1 MARVQSV
8 QTSFADGQI
17 SPRMQGYVD
26 LPSYRSSLKICQNY
40 IPLPQGSVAR
50 RPGTF
55 YTSRA
60 KDNGAVRLVPF
71 NFGSGQSYILEFGAS
86 YIRFYREDAIVTT
99 DVTTISSVNAS
110 TNTIT
115 LASGTAL
122 SVGDDI
128 YFSSSGSL
136 PNGLLANQRYFIKTK
151 STNDVTLSLAD
162 NTIGAAFDLS
172 AASGSGTHTVQAPLE
187 KTTTYTVGQID
198 DLYFTQSA
206 DVLFIAHPDH
216 AFAELKRVS
225 DTSWTLADLTLKDGP
240 YLPLNTEDTTLLVEQ
255 SISVETDRPLI
266 AELADINIDA
276 SNNKFKIPNHGLVDN
291 NVIRF
296 DDASDNDLPNGLSV
310 ATDYHIISATLD
322 EFQISASSGGSAVT
336 FSDAGTG
343 TRKLYYKDYGYQLIG
358 EISKDAV
365 DTDAGDETNIFTMV
379 NHPLVNGQRVFFL
392 GGTSIGGVTAGAA
405 NVYYVIAATINTFKL
420 ADSIGGDEK
429 VLTGTITSELKFYK
443 KFIPKFS
450 KITITASSIT
460 GINDDTGFQTT
471 DVGRIIRLNTEV
483 APQIRWGY
491 VSVTARASTT
501 SITAVAS
508 EHLAFEDATTEWQ
521 LGSFS
526 STTGHPRTCQ
536 IYQQRMVLGGTTEEP
551 QTIHFSKTGDFDNFA
566 ASEALGVNTGNYD
579 TAGASIM
586 GEQIYSDNAFSL
598 MISSDTVDKI
608 EWVNEGRRLSIGT
621 SGGIYQMFG
630 NRDDVTITPFNFT
643 IEKISNWSAHA
654 SALPAQVGNNVLY
667 VQQNGRKVRELIF
680 DREQEQYSAKDISL
694 RAEDVTQT
702 GVKALVFQD
711 QPGSLLWVLRT
722 DGKVATCTYNV
733 DLNMS
738 SWGLHTIG
746 GTHTDATYGNHA
758 KVESIAAIPRGTGSS
773 GHDQLWLVVKRDV
786 DEYLT
791 QFPHTDIN
799 AGTNVITIAGH
810 GLLDTDQIKFTTADT
825 MPANLTSGTT
835 YYVRDKTTNTFKV
848 AAASG
853 GTAIDIDQ
861 GTGPHTIYKKDVEQ
875 RFVEFLEE
883 FYDNSMSAD
892 NAHFV
897 DCGAYYS
904 GASASTLTG
913 LHYIEGET
921 LSVLGDNADQPDK
934 TVSAGQLVI
943 ALAVTKARVG
953 FAYESDIQTLALAI
967 GDPSTQTSIGNKKR
981 IHRIHIKLLDT
992 MGLKYGVDSSDLTT
1006 ESFRLTSDLISTAL
1020 PLFTGDRELT
1030 MPGVYDSLGEIYLRQ
1045 DQPFPSSILHVAIDY
1060 ETNE

>member
-26 LPSYRSSLKICQNY
+26 LPSYRSSLKVCQNY
-40 IPLPQGSVAR
+40 IPLPQGSVTR

-110 TNTIT
+110 TNVIT
-115 LASGTAL
+115 LASGSAL

-187 KTTTYTVGQID
+187 KTTSYTVGQID

-206 DVLFIAHPDH
+206 DVLFIAHPSH

-225 DTSWTLADLTLKDGP
+225 DTSWTLANLTLKDGP
-240 YLPLNTEDTTLLVEQ
+240 YLPLNTEDTTLTITQ

-266 AELADINIDA
+266 AELADTNIDH

-291 NVIRF
+291 NIVRF
-296 DDASDNDLPNGLSV
+296 DDASDNDLPNGVSA
-310 ATDYHIISATLD
+310 ATDYHIISSTLD
-322 EFQISASSGGSAVT
+322 TFQISTSSGGSAVT

-343 TRKLYYKDYGYQLIG
+343 ARNIYYKDYGFDLVG

-365 DTDAGDETNIFTMV
+365 DADTNLITMT

-392 GGTSIGGVTAGAA
+392 GGSGIGGVSA
-405 NVYYVIAATINTFKL
+405 NTVYYVIAASINTFKL
-420 ADSIGGDEK
+420 ATSVGGDEINI
-429 VLTGTITSELKFYK
+429 TGTISTELKFYK

-450 KITITASSIT
+450 KVTIEASSVT
-460 GINDDTGFQTT
+460 GINDSSGFQTT

-491 VSVTARASTT
+491 VEVTARASTI

-526 STTGHPRTCQ
+526 STTGYPRTCQ
-536 IYQQRMVLGGTTEEP
+536 IYQQRMVLAGTTEEP
-551 QTIHFSKTGDFDNFA
+551 QTAHFSKTGDFDNFA
-566 ASEALGVNTGNYD
+566 ASEALGVNTGKYD

-643 IEKISNWSAHA
+643 IEKISNWSAHD

-702 GVKALVFQD
+702 GVKALAFQD
-711 QPGSLLWVLRT
+711 QPASILWVLRT

-738 SWGLHTIG
+738 SWAIHTIG
-746 GTHTDATYGNHA
+746 GTHTDATYGNHSKA
-758 KVESIAAIPRGTGSS
+758 ESIGVIPRGAGAS
-773 GHDQLWLVVKRDV
+773 GHDQLWMVVKRHV
-786 DEYLT
+786 DEYFT

-799 AGTNVITIAGH
+799 ASTNVITITGH

-835 YYVRDKTTNTFKV
+835 YYVCNKTTNTFKV
-848 AAASG
+848 AATSG

-861 GTGPHTIYKKDVEQ
+861 GAGPHTVYKKDIEQ
-875 RFVEFLEE
+875 RYIEYLEE
-883 FYDNSMSAD
+883 FYDNSMSVD
-892 NAHFV
+892 DAHFV

-904 GASASTLTG
+904 GSSASTLTG
-913 LHYIEGET
+913 LHYIEGGT
-921 LSVLGDNADQPDK
+921 LSVLGDDANQPDK
-934 TVSAGQLVI
+934 TVSAGQLTI

-953 FAYESDIQTLALAI
+953 FAYESDLQTLALAI

-992 MGLKYGVDSSDLTT
+992 MGLKYGVDSTDLTDET
-1006 ESFRLTSDLISTAL
+1006 FRLTSDLISTAL

-1045 DQPFPSSILHVAIDY
+1045 DKPFPSSILHVAIDY

>member
-26 LPSYRSSLKICQNY
+26 LPSYRSSLKVCQNY

-55 YTSRA
+55 YVSRS

-99 DVTTISSVNAS
+99 DATTISSVNNS
-110 TNTIT
+110 TNVIT
-115 LASGTAL
+115 LADASTL

-128 YFSSSGSL
+128 YFSTTGAL
-136 PNGLLANQRYFIKTK
+136 PNGLLTDQRYFIKTK
-151 STNDVTLSLAD
+151 SSNDITLSLAD

-172 AASGSGTHTVQAPLE
+172 TASGSGTHTVKAPLE
-187 KTTTYTVGQID
+187 KSTSYTAGQID

-206 DVLFIAHPDH
+206 DVLFIAHPEH
-216 AFAELKRVS
+216 KVAELKRVS
-225 DTSWTLADLTLKDGP
+225 DTNWTITDLDLKDGP
-240 YLPLNTEDTTLLVEQ
+240 YLPLNTEDTTLTVAT
-255 SISVETDRPLI
+255 SISSNADRGLI
-266 AELADINIDA
+266 ATLEDANIDH
-276 SNNKFKIPNHGLVDN
+276 SNNKFKVPNHGLVDN
-291 NVIRF
+291 SLVYF
-296 DDASDNDLPNGLSV
+296 DGSDLPNGVS
-310 ATDYHIISATLD
+310 ASTDYHIISATLD
-322 EFQISASSGGSAVT
+322 EFQISTSAGGSAVT

-343 TRKLYYKDYGYQLIG
+343 TRKIYYKQYGYQLVG
-358 EISKDAV
+358 EMSKDGP
-365 DTDAGDETNIFTMV
+365 DTTGTNAFTMV
-379 NHPLVNGQRVFFL
+379 NHPLVNGQRVFYI
-392 GGTSIGGVTAGAA
+392 GGTGLSGLSA
-405 NVYYVIAATINTFKL
+405 NTEYYVIGATTNTFKV
-420 ADSIGGDEK
+420 ADSVGGSENP
-429 VLTGTITSELKFYK
+429 LSGTVSAELKWYK
-443 KFIPKFS
+443 KFIPKNT
-450 KITITASSIT
+450 KITIEASSTT
-460 GINDDTGFQTT
+460 GINDGDGFKST

-483 APQIRWGY
+483 APQIKWGY
-491 VSVTARASTT
+491 AEISTHT
-501 SITAVAS
+501 DSKNVAATLQ
-508 EHLAFEDATTEWQ
+508 EEIAYVDATTEWQ

-536 IYQQRMVLGGTTEEP
+536 IYQQRMVLAGTTEEP
-551 QTIHFSKTGDFDNFA
+551 QTVHFSKTGDFDNFS
-566 ASEALGVNTGNYD
+566 ASESLGVRTGNFD

-608 EWVNEGRRLSIGT
+608 EWINEGRRLSLGT

-643 IEKISNWSAHA
+643 IEKISNWSAHD

-667 VQQNGRKVRELIF
+667 IQKNGRKVRELIF

-694 RAEDVTQT
+694 RAEDITQT
-702 GVKALVFQD
+702 GVKNLVFQD
-711 QPGSLLWVLRT
+711 QPASLLWVLRT

-733 DLNMS
+733 DLNMN
-738 SWGLHTIG
+738 SWSMHSIG
-746 GTHTDATYGNHA
+746 GTHTDSTYGNHA
-758 KVESIAAIPRGTGSS
+758 KVDSIAGIPRGSGAS
-773 GHDQLWLVVKRDV
+773 GHDQLWMVVKRDV

-799 AGTNVITIAGH
+799 ASTNVITIASH
-810 GLLDTDQIKFTTADT
+810 GLSDGDAVKFSTADT
-825 MPANLTSGTT
+825 MPANLTAGTT

-853 GTAIDIDQ
+853 GTALDIDQ
-861 GTGPHTIYKKDVEQ
+861 GSGTHTIYKKDVTQ
-875 RFVEFLEE
+875 RFVEYLEQ
-883 FYDNSMSAD
+883 FYDNSMAAD
-892 NAHFV
+892 TAHFV
-897 DCGAYYS
+897 DCGANYS
-904 GASASTLTG
+904 GSSASTLTG
-913 LHYIEGET
+913 LHYIEGGT
-921 LSVLGDNADQPDK
+921 LSVLGDSANQPDK
-934 TVSAGQLVI
+934 TVLAGELSL

-953 FAYESDIQTLALAI
+953 FSYNSDLQTLALAI

-981 IHRIHIKLLDT
+981 IHRIHVKLLDT
-992 MGLKYGVDSSDLTT
+992 MGLKYGVSSDDLTIET
-1006 ESFRLTSDLISTAL
+1006 FRLTSDSLSTAL
-1020 PLFTGDRELT
+1020 PLFTGDRELA

>member
-26 LPSYRSSLKICQNY
+26 LPSYRSSVKLCQNY
-40 IPLPQGSVAR
+40 IPLPQGSVSR

-55 YTSRA
+55 YTSRT
-60 KDNGAVRLVPF
+60 KDNGVVRLVPF

-99 DVTTISSVNAS
+99 DATTISSVNNS
-110 TNTIT
+110 TNVIT
-115 LASGTAL
+115 LADASTL

-128 YFSSSGSL
+128 YFSTSGSL
-136 PNGLLANQRYFIKTK
+136 PNGLLTNQRYFIKTK
-151 STNDVTLSLAD
+151 STNDITLSLAD

-172 AASGSGTHTVQAPLE
+172 TASGSGTHTVKKPLE
-187 KTTTYTVGQID
+187 KATSYTVSQID

-206 DVLFIAHPDH
+206 DVLFIAHPSH
-216 AFAELKRVS
+216 EFAELKRVS

-240 YLPLNTEDTTLLVEQ
+240 YLPMNTEDTTLTIAQ

-266 AELADINIDA
+266 AELADTNIDA
-276 SNNKFKIPNHGLVDN
+276 GNNKFKIPNHGLVDN
-291 NVIRF
+291 NVVRF
-296 DDASDNDLPNGLSV
+296 DDGSTNDLPSGLSV
-310 ATDYHIISATLD
+310 ATDYYIISATLD
-322 EFQISASSGGSAVT
+322 EFQVSASEGGSAQALA
-336 FSDAGTG
+336 DAGSG
-343 TRKLYYKDYGYQLIG
+343 TRKLYYKDYGFQLVG
-358 EISKDAV
+358 QISKDAV
-365 DTDAGDETNIFTMV
+365 DVATNIITMV
-379 NHPLVNGQRVFFL
+379 NHPLVNGQRVFFK
-392 GGTSIGGVTAGAA
+392 GGSGIGGVSAGT
-405 NVYYVIAATINTFKL
+405 VYYVVAATINTFKL
-420 ADSIGGDEK
+420 ATSVGGTEIDI
-429 VLTGTITSELKFYK
+429 TGTVNAELKFYK
-443 KFIPKFS
+443 KFVPKNS
-450 KITITASSIT
+450 KITITASAVT

-471 DVGRIIRLNTEV
+471 DVGRVIRLNTEV

-491 VSVTARASTT
+491 VEVTARASTT

-526 STTGHPRTCQ
+526 DTTGYPRSCQ
-536 IYQQRMVLGGTTEEP
+536 IYQQRMVLAGTTEEP
-551 QTIHFSKTGDFDNFA
+551 QTVHFSKTGDFDNFS

-608 EWVNEGRRLSIGT
+608 EWINEGRRLSLGT

-643 IEKISNWSAHA
+643 IEKISNWSAHD

-667 VQQNGRKVRELIF
+667 VQKNGRKVRELIF

-694 RAEDVTQT
+694 RAEDITQT

-711 QPGSLLWVLRT
+711 QPASLLWVLRT

-733 DLNMS
+733 DLNMN
-738 SWGLHTIG
+738 SWAIHNIG
-746 GTHTDATYGNHA
+746 GTHTDSTYGNHA
-758 KVESIAAIPRGTGSS
+758 KVDSISSIPRGSGSS
-773 GHDQLWLVVKRDV
+773 GHDQVWMVVKRHV

-799 AGTNVITIAGH
+799 ASTNVITITGH
-810 GLLDTDQIKFTTADT
+810 GLSDTDQIKFTTADT
-825 MPANLTSGTT
+825 MPANLTAGTT

-848 AAASG
+848 AASSG

-861 GTGPHTIYKKDVEQ
+861 GSGTHTIYKKDIEQ
-875 RFVEFLEE
+875 RYIEYLEE
-883 FYDNSMSAD
+883 FYDNSMSAGS
-892 NAHFV
+892 AHFV

-904 GASASTLTG
+904 GSSASTLTG

-921 LSVLGDNADQPDK
+921 LSVLGNSASQPDSS
-934 TVSAGQLVI
+934 VAAGQLVLS
-943 ALAVTKARVG
+943 LASTTARVG
-953 FAYESDIQTLALAI
+953 FSYDSDIQTLALAI

-981 IHRIHIKLLDT
+981 IHRIHVKLLDT
-992 MGLKYGVDSSDLTT
+992 MGLKYGVSSDELTIET
-1006 ESFRLTSDLISTAL
+1006 FRLTSDALSTAL

-1045 DQPFPSSILHVAIDY
+1045 DMPFPSSILHVAIDY

>member
-26 LPSYRSSLKICQNY
+26 LPSYRSSLKVCQNY

-55 YTSRA
+55 YVSRS

-99 DVTTISSVNAS
+99 DATTISSVNNS
-110 TNTIT
+110 TNVIT
-115 LASGTAL
+115 LADASTL

-151 STNDVTLSLAD
+151 SSNDITLSLAD

-172 AASGSGTHTVQAPLE
+172 TASGSGTHTVQVPLE
-187 KTTTYTVGQID
+187 KSTTYTANQID

-206 DVLFIAHPDH
+206 DVLFIAHPEH
-216 AFAELKRVS
+216 KVAELKRLA
-225 DTSWTLADLTLKDGP
+225 DTNWTLTDLTLKDGP
-240 YLPLNTEDTTLLVEQ
+240 YLPLNTEDTTLTVATDISADTDRGL
-255 SISVETDRPLI
+255 ISVLDNSSF
-266 AELADINIDA
+266 DI
-276 SNNKFKIPNHGLVDN
+276 SNDKIKIPNHGLVDN
-291 NVIRF
+291 NYITITGT
-296 DDASDNDLPNGLSV
+296 LPTGLSSGSE
-310 ATDYHIISATLD
+310 YYIISATLD
-322 EFQISASSGGSAVT
+322 DFELSLTSGGGKITLSGSSSYSGNIYYNEYGYELVGEMSKDGPDTTSGA
-336 FSDAGTG
+336 AGTN
-343 TRKLYYKDYGYQLIG
+343 
-358 EISKDAV
+358 A
-365 DTDAGDETNIFTMV
+365 FTLV
-379 NHPLVNGQRVFFL
+379 NHPLVNGQRVFYL
-392 GGTSIGGVTAGAA
+392 GGAGLTGVSHSTE
-405 NVYYVIAATINTFKL
+405 YYVVGATLNTFKL
-420 ADSIGGDEK
+420 AESVGGDE
-429 VLTGTITSELKFYK
+429 LPLSGTVTKELKWYK
-443 KFIPKFS
+443 KFIPAYTKV
-450 KITITASSIT
+450 TLEASSTT
-460 GINDDTGFQTT
+460 GINDGDGFKST

-483 APQIRWGY
+483 APQIKWGY
-491 VSVTARASTT
+491 VEVTGHTDT
-501 SITAVAS
+501 KNITAVVS
-508 EHLAFEDATTEWQ
+508 EHLAYTDATTEWQ

-526 STTGHPRTCQ
+526 TTTGFPRTCQ
-536 IYQQRMVLGGTTEEP
+536 IYQQRMVLAGTTEEP
-551 QTIHFSKTGDFDNFA
+551 QTVHFSKTGDFDNFS
-566 ASEALGVNTGNYD
+566 ASEALGVRTGNFD

-608 EWVNEGRRLSIGT
+608 EWINEGRRLSLGT

-643 IEKISNWSAHA
+643 IEKISNWSAHD

-667 VQQNGRKVRELIF
+667 IQKNGRKVRELIF

-694 RAEDVTQT
+694 RAEDITQT
-702 GVKALVFQD
+702 GVKGLVFQD
-711 QPGSLLWVLRT
+711 QPASLLWVLRT

-733 DLNMS
+733 DLNMN
-738 SWGLHTIG
+738 SWAMHSIG
-746 GTHTDATYGNHA
+746 GTHTDSTYGNHA
-758 KVESIAAIPRGTGSS
+758 KVDSIAGIPRGSGAS
-773 GHDQLWLVVKRDV
+773 GHDQLWMVVKRDV

-799 AGTNVITIAGH
+799 ASTNVITIASH
-810 GLLDTDQIKFTTADT
+810 GLSDGDAVKFSTADT
-825 MPANLTSGTT
+825 MPANLTAGTT

-853 GTAIDIDQ
+853 GTALDIDQ
-861 GTGPHTIYKKDVEQ
+861 GSGTHTIYKKDVTQ
-875 RFVEFLEE
+875 RFVEYLEQ
-883 FYDNSMSAD
+883 FYDNSMAAD
-892 NAHFV
+892 TAHFV
-897 DCGAYYS
+897 DCGANYS
-904 GASASTLTG
+904 GSSASTLTG
-913 LHYIEGET
+913 LHYIEGAT
-921 LSVLGDNADQPDK
+921 LSVLGDSANQPDK
-934 TVSAGQLVI
+934 TVLAGELSL

-953 FAYESDIQTLALAI
+953 FSYNSDLQTLALAI

-981 IHRIHIKLLDT
+981 IHRIHVKLLDT
-992 MGLKYGVDSSDLTT
+992 MGLKYGVSSDDLTIET
-1006 ESFRLTSDLISTAL
+1006 FRLTSDAISTAL
-1020 PLFTGDRELT
+1020 PLFTGDRELA